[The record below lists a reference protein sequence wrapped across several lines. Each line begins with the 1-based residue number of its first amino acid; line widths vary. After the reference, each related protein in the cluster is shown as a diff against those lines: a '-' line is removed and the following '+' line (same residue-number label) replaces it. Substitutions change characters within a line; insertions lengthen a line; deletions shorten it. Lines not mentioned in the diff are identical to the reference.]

1 MIAASGTEIAP
12 VAAAFTT
19 PQRMSSCHGAVIS
32 VLSAGADRD
41 LSSTAT
47 VITRR
52 IPYRSTKA
60 AAKGPPSPK
69 TTRLIATAKPIVA
82 RLQPNSSCSGTI
94 RTPVVERNPADV
106 TSVKSPTAATSH
118 A

>member
-32 VLSAGADRD
+32 VLSPAPTEIP
-41 LSSTAT
+41 STAT